1 MRYLVVSDS
10 HGDREI
16 LVHLA
21 ETYQGKVDK
30 FFHCGDSEL
39 PDTDELWKIYSV
51 VKGNCDYRA
60 DFPASVTEQT
70 ALDTIYMTHGH
81 LLNVGFTLD
90 KLFLQGQK
98 AQANILLFGHTHQA
112 GCEMHQN
119 VLYLNPGSI
128 SFPRGSVAIKTY
140 VLIDST
146 DEKLE
151 ISYLNRKHQKL
162 NDLSTFFTKK

>member
-16 LVHLA
+16 LVDLA

-39 PDTDELWKIYSV
+39 SDTDELWKVFSV
-51 VKGNCDYRA
+51 VKGNCDYES
-60 DFPASVTEQT
+60 DFPESVTEQT
-70 ALDTIYMTHGH
+70 VLDTVYMVHGH

-90 KLFLQGQK
+90 KLFLQGK
-98 AQANILLFGHTHQA
+98 KVQANILLFGHTHQV
-112 GCEMHQN
+112 GCEMNQN
-119 VLYLNPGSI
+119 IMYLNSGSI
-128 SFPRGSVAIKTY
+128 SFPRGAITIPTY

-146 DEKLE
+146 DEKLTVT
-151 ISYLNRKHQKL
+151 YLNRNHQKL
-162 NDLSTFFTKK
+162 NDLSTFFIKQ